1 MTDKELLRVYNKLKS
16 LLAKRSRVFTKIMF
30 SKDETEITLLNLKL
44 LSIEKQLYEIEKI
57 IDKYYVRINE
67 LLKEKQ
73 AQRNDKRKI
82 KRTN

>member
-16 LLAKRSRVFTKIMF
+16 LLAKRSRVRTKIMF

-73 AQRNDKRKI
+73 EQEK
-82 KRTN
+82 

>member
-16 LLAKRSRVFTKIMF
+16 LLAKRSRVRTKIMF

-73 AQRNDKRKI
+73 EQEKWLK
-82 KRTN
+82 KH

>member
-16 LLAKRSRVFTKIMF
+16 LLAKRSRVCTKIMF

-57 IDKYYVRINE
+57 IDKYYLRINE
-67 LLKEKQ
+67 LLKEK
-73 AQRNDKRKI
+73 
-82 KRTN
+82 

>member
-16 LLAKRSRVFTKIMF
+16 LLAKRSRVCTKIIF
-30 SKDETEITLLNLKL
+30 SKDETEIILLNLKL

-57 IDKYYVRINE
+57 IDKYYLRINE

-73 AQRNDKRKI
+73 EQEKWLK
-82 KRTN
+82 KH

>member
-1 MTDKELLRVYNKLKS
+1 MTDKELLRVFNKLKS
-16 LLAKRSRVFTKIMF
+16 LLAKRCRVYSKIMF
-30 SKDETEITLLNLKL
+30 SKDETEIILLNLKL

-73 AQRNDKRKI
+73 EQEK
-82 KRTN
+82 

>member
-16 LLAKRSRVFTKIMF
+16 LLAKRSRVCTKIMF

-57 IDKYYVRINE
+57 IDKYYLRINE

-73 AQRNDKRKI
+73 EQEK
-82 KRTN
+82 

>member
-16 LLAKRSRVFTKIMF
+16 LLAKRSRVCTKIMF

-73 AQRNDKRKI
+73 EQEK
-82 KRTN
+82 

>member
-1 MTDKELLRVYNKLKS
+1 MTDKELSRVYNKLKS
-16 LLAKRSRVFTKIMF
+16 LLAKRSRVCTKIMF

-73 AQRNDKRKI
+73 EQEKWLK
-82 KRTN
+82 KH

>member
-16 LLAKRSRVFTKIMF
+16 LLAKRSRVCTKIMF
-30 SKDETEITLLNLKL
+30 SKNETEITLLNLKL
-44 LSIEKQLYEIEKI
+44 LSNEKQLYEIEKI

-73 AQRNDKRKI
+73 EQEK
-82 KRTN
+82 

>member
-16 LLAKRSRVFTKIMF
+16 LLAKRSRVCTKIMF
-30 SKDETEITLLNLKL
+30 SKNETEITLLNLKL

-73 AQRNDKRKI
+73 EQEKWLKKN
-82 KRTN
+82 

>member
-16 LLAKRSRVFTKIMF
+16 LLAKRSRVRTKIIF
-30 SKDETEITLLNLKL
+30 SKDETEIILLNLKL

-57 IDKYYVRINE
+57 IDKYYLRINE

-73 AQRNDKRKI
+73 EQEK
-82 KRTN
+82 

>member
-16 LLAKRSRVFTKIMF
+16 LLAKRSRVCTKIIF
-30 SKDETEITLLNLKL
+30 SKDETEIILLNLKL

-57 IDKYYVRINE
+57 IDKYYLRINE

-73 AQRNDKRKI
+73 EQEK
-82 KRTN
+82 

>member
-16 LLAKRSRVFTKIMF
+16 LLAKRSRVCTKIMF

-73 AQRNDKRKI
+73 EQEKWLKKN
-82 KRTN
+82 

>member
-16 LLAKRSRVFTKIMF
+16 LLAKRSRVYSKIMF

-57 IDKYYVRINE
+57 IDKYYLRINE

-73 AQRNDKRKI
+73 EQEK
-82 KRTN
+82 

>member
-16 LLAKRSRVFTKIMF
+16 LLAKRSRVCTKIMF

-73 AQRNDKRKI
+73 EQEEWQKKN
-82 KRTN
+82 

>member
-16 LLAKRSRVFTKIMF
+16 LLAKRSRVCTKIMF
-30 SKDETEITLLNLKL
+30 SKNETEITLLNLKL

-73 AQRNDKRKI
+73 EQEK
-82 KRTN
+82 

>member
-16 LLAKRSRVFTKIMF
+16 LLAKRSRVCTKIIF
-30 SKDETEITLLNLKL
+30 SKDETEIILLNLKL

-73 AQRNDKRKI
+73 EQEKWLK
-82 KRTN
+82 KH

>member
-16 LLAKRSRVFTKIMF
+16 FLAKRSRVCTKIMF
-30 SKDETEITLLNLKL
+30 SKDKTEITLLNLKL

-73 AQRNDKRKI
+73 EQEK
-82 KRTN
+82 

>member
-16 LLAKRSRVFTKIMF
+16 LLAKRSRVCTKIMF

-73 AQRNDKRKI
+73 EQEKWLK
-82 KRTN
+82 KH